1 MVGEA
6 VKRMLPEEVDHEVS
20 KTRCATIRTNQSQQ
34 NLRQGLG
41 TNLRDIALS
50 GELLQLITMS
60 LV

>member
-1 MVGEA
+1 MKLA
-6 VKRMLPEEVDHEVS
+6 KRAAQRLEPTNAPFANVP
-20 KTRCATIRTNQSQQ
+20 CASASPTKQVQ
-34 NLRQGLG
+34 QGLG

>member
-1 MVGEA
+1 MKLA
-6 VKRMLPEEVDHEVS
+6 KRAAQRLEP
-20 KTRCATIRTNQSQQ
+20 TNAPFADAQGALASSTKQV
-34 NLRQGLG
+34 RQGLG